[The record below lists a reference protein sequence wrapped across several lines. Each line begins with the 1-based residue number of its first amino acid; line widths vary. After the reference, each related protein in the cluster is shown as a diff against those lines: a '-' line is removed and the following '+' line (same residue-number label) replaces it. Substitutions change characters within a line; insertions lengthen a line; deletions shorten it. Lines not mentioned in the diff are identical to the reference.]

1 MNEWFLK
8 SGYLESAIEKEIK
21 NLRFSKQGQ
30 NSKKVEKGVSFV
42 VTCHPLLNKL
52 SSIIHRNLH
61 VLYVNQEVENVFTT
75 GFILSYRSARE
86 VSSCPVV
93 RAYIFT
99 STTKIKC
106 FKINHKLNRDNNCLI

>member
-8 SGYLESAIEKEIK
+8 SGYLESAIEKEMK

-42 VTCHPLLNKL
+42 VTCHPLLNEL

-61 VLYVNQEVENVFTT
+61 VLYVNQEVFTT
-75 GFILSYRSARE
+75 GSILSYRSARK
-86 VSSCPVV
+86 VSSCPVI

-99 STTKIKC
+99 STTKIQDKP
-106 FKINHKLNRDNNCLI
+106 